1 MGTNWNIIS
10 NYDWNVD
17 LWLIIEIYKND
28 YGKKKFYGITKLLI
42 GFNE

>member
-28 YGKKKFYGITKLLI
+28 YGKKNSTELQNY
-42 GFNE
+42 